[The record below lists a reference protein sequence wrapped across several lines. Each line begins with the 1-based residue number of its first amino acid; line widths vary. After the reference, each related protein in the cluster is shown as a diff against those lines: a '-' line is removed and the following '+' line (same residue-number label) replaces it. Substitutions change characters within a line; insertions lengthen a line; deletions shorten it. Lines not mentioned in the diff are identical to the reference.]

1 MTNWQP
7 SKSDKSERLLHLT
20 CALLAAPYPLTK
32 DEIYSAIKGYRDSL
46 SQGTDRRSVDRMFE
60 RDKDDL
66 RQTGIRVA
74 THIPAHE
81 MENNTETRYFIA
93 EETFVWPKQVELSQ
107 RQLQMLQLAAQ
118 AWAQASLSSDANRAL
133 NRLRALGLPTDTSG
147 LVGLA
152 PRIRTHEPSFWPLNE
167 AIELGRMV
175 TFSYRKPGEVVASER
190 RVVPWSLQNID
201 GQWLLI
207 SYDLDR
213 EDARNFLLKRIVS
226 KVIISEEEY
235 ERPPQSNI
243 DTVLAELDEHTASQ
257 VATLRVKPDS
267 EAWFHF
273 ELDLPGSNIAG
284 EFELRFQDLHLL
296 AEDLREYGSDVKV
309 IRPAELIAAVKAG
322 FEKVAS
328 DHA

>member
-1 MTNWQP
+1 MSNWQP

-32 DEIYSAIKGYRDSL
+32 DEIYSAIKGYRDSID
-46 SQGTDRRSVDRMFE
+46 QGTDRRSVDRMFE

-66 RQTGIRVA
+66 RQSGIQVA

-81 MENNTETRYFIA
+81 MDNNTETRYFIA
-93 EETFVWPKQVELSQ
+93 EETFIWPKQVELSQ
-107 RQLQMLQLAAQ
+107 RQLKLLELAAQ
-118 AWAQASLSSDANRAL
+118 AWAQASLSADANRAL

-147 LVGLA
+147 LVGIA

-175 TFSYRKPGEVVASER
+175 SFSYRKPGSNQAEKR
-190 RVVPWSLQNID
+190 NVVPWSLQNID

-226 KVIISEEEY
+226 KVVISEEEY

-243 DTVLAELDEHTASQ
+243 DAVLAELEEHTNRQ
-257 VATLRVKPDS
+257 VARLRVKPDS

-273 ELDLPGSNIAG
+273 ELDLPGATTDG
-284 EFELRFQDLHLL
+284 EFEIRFQDMHLL
-296 AEDLREYGSDVKV
+296 AEELREYGSDVKV
-309 IRPAELIAAVKAG
+309 VRPVELANAIRAG

>member
-1 MTNWQP
+1 
-7 SKSDKSERLLHLT
+7 
-20 CALLAAPYPLTK
+20 
-32 DEIYSAIKGYRDSL
+32 
-46 SQGTDRRSVDRMFE
+46 MFE

-107 RQLQMLQLAAQ
+107 RQLQLLQLAAQ

-175 TFSYRKPGEVVASER
+175 TFAYRKPGEVIARQIGNHAALVFAIGHGAGHQQLQVFGLHRVSPPRTTASH
-190 RVVPWSLQNID
+190 
-201 GQWLLI
+201 
-207 SYDLDR
+207 
-213 EDARNFLLKRIVS
+213 
-226 KVIISEEEY
+226 
-235 ERPPQSNI
+235 RPPTPAPHSP
-243 DTVLAELDEHTASQ
+243 A
-257 VATLRVKPDS
+257 
-267 EAWFHF
+267 
-273 ELDLPGSNIAG
+273 GSHG
-284 EFELRFQDLHLL
+284 
-296 AEDLREYGSDVKV
+296 
-309 IRPAELIAAVKAG
+309 PAQ
-322 FEKVAS
+322 
-328 DHA
+328 